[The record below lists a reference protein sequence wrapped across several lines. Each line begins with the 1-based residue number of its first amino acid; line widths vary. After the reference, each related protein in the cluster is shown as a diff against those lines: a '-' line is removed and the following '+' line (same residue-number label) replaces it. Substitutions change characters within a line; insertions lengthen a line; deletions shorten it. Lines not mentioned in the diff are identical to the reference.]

1 MRCGVA
7 ALALAF
13 TSFAGCGEFGSTS
26 DPPVT
31 SDAGS
36 TPAADAGRP
45 PAKTDA
51 QAAGGCA
58 SAGPDVLVCDDFEG
72 SSISKAWTDTVS
84 SPPGSTGEIGIE
96 PLPPSMGSGHAL
108 HVKIMPEDVDRPQD
122 TMLRLALS
130 SGFLTDKRHIELRA
144 RVFVVSSTVNYARL
158 AGLTI
163 IRPLSGPEHFSV
175 SGVSLWKYDPPFLED
190 GDDPSNQNG
199 AITGVVGNW
208 RSTVTT
214 LDRAGTG
221 PFERKVTA
229 DPGGTLREDTRD
241 LSGTVDSIFLG
252 VGAFNSAV
260 TELAEGVGSLDVWID
275 DVLFLAR

>member
-1 MRCGVA
+1 MA

-144 RVFVVSSTVNYARL
+144 RV
-158 AGLTI
+158 TI
-163 IRPLSGPEHFSV
+163 A
-175 SGVSLWKYDPPFLED
+175 GVSRRRCP
-190 GDDPSNQNG
+190 
-199 AITGVVGNW
+199 
-208 RSTVTT
+208 RS
-214 LDRAGTG
+214 R
-221 PFERKVTA
+221 
-229 DPGGTLREDTRD
+229 
-241 LSGTVDSIFLG
+241 
-252 VGAFNSAV
+252 
-260 TELAEGVGSLDVWID
+260 
-275 DVLFLAR
+275 